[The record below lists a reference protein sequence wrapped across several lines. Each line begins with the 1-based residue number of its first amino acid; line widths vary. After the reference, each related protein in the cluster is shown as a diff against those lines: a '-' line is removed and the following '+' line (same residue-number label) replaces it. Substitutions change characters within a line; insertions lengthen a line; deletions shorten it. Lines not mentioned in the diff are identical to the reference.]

1 MVYLMNYFFLPTYRW
16 LWFWVIFFRCFSWTF
31 ENESEMN
38 HLCNWGWD
46 NHCTLLIRLLFVAK
60 VNGGSLFPPIFQ
72 SLLLVTCLCIWIRI
86 FCFFWALRWYCFLL
100 QAFFFGKFLALILLV
115 IIYSCTLNARI
126 FLLGSMSNAMPFVYP
141 LSRDSWIYP
150 FSSSSATCI
159 RFHYYI
165 LFKIILFVTFLNDMS
180 LFIIT
185 FNVIFCLSLFIYL
198 LILFIP
204 ST

>member
-100 QAFFFGKFLALILLV
+100 QAFFFWQVFSPHFACNNIFMHTQCKNFFTWKYVKCDALCVSTIPWQLNITLFL
-115 IIYSCTLNARI
+115 
-126 FLLGSMSNAMPFVYP
+126 
-141 LSRDSWIYP
+141 
-150 FSSSSATCI
+150 
-159 RFHYYI
+159 H
-165 LFKIILFVTFLNDMS
+165 
-180 LFIIT
+180 
-185 FNVIFCLSLFIYL
+185 
-198 LILFIP
+198 
-204 ST
+204 